1 MVRKEILLRRSDC
14 EGKKEEVEKGMEV
27 VKKEEDSRVRNE
39 REG

>member
-14 EGKKEEVEKGMEV
+14 KGRTEEVERGLEV
-27 VKKEEDSRVRNE
+27 VSKEEDSRVRNE